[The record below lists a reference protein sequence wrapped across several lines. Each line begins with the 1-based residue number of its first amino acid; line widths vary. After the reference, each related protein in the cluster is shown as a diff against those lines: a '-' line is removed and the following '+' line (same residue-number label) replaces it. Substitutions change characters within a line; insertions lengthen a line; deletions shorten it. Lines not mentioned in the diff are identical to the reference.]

1 MMRHARETQRGSVTL
16 WAVIIA
22 TSFMLVVGLVV
33 DGGAKLRAGQKADQV
48 AREAARSAAQAVSGD
63 PILGNPGLV
72 DNTRARN
79 AAEDYLKT
87 AGVPGDVVI
96 ANGEAQVTTYVSF
109 QPVFLSA
116 VGIGQITVKGHA
128 SAQVKRVYEGAQR

>member
-79 AAEDYLKT
+79 AAEEYLKT

-96 ANGEAQVTTYVSF
+96 ADGE
-109 QPVFLSA
+109 
-116 VGIGQITVKGHA
+116 H
-128 SAQVKRVYEGAQR
+128 R

>member
-1 MMRHARETQRGSVTL
+1 M

-48 AREAARSAAQAVSGD
+48 AREAARSAAQAVTGD

-72 DNTRARN
+72 DNARARN
-79 AAEDYLKT
+79 AAENYLKT

-96 ANGEAQVTTYVSF
+96 VNGEAQVTTYVSF

-116 VGIGQITVKGHA
+116 VGIGQITVKGYA